1 MAKRNLYL
9 DTKPVEEAAELYL
22 NALRPVSNDS
32 VRNHSGDRIAEPG
45 DPSRDLREIFLTP
58 F

>member
-22 NALRPVSNDS
+22 NALRPVVTIQYETIPVTESLNR
-32 VRNHSGDRIAEPG
+32 VTRHA
-45 DPSRDLREIFLTP
+45 TYAK
-58 F
+58 